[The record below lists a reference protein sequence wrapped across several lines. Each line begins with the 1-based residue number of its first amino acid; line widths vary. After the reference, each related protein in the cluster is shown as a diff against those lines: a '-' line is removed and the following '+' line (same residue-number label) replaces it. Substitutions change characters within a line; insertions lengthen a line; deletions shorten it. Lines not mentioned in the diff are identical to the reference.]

1 MEALLC
7 MNKMQSIRFEY
18 TSKDVGRKVGFSTS
32 CVMQSQMAVIYAAPL
47 SVYQQM
53 KCACRQRCD
62 TNRKLIPPVVTV
74 DGFSGAFAKL

>member
-18 TSKDVGRKVGFSTS
+18 TSKDAGRKVGFSTS

-47 SVYQQM
+47 SV
-53 KCACRQRCD
+53 
-62 TNRKLIPPVVTV
+62 
-74 DGFSGAFAKL
+74 